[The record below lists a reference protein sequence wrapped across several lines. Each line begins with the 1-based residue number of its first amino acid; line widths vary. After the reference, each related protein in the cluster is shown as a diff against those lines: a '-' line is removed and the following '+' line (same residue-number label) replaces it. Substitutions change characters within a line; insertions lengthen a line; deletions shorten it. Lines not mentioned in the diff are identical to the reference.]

1 MTPQR
6 VWAALAVFYALF
18 FGWYT
23 SFGGP
28 LTPDEIES
36 YVAALTE
43 RGADPVRLERWRRF
57 MEDDTGD
64 DFAMLNAI
72 QLRDTPKQVEGVHPG
87 DTSAE
92 VLARYTEPF
101 LGRALRSA
109 AHPVLYGF
117 AGRDA
122 LDLWG
127 IEGAERWTQGA
138 AVRYRSRRDLMEQA
152 IHASGLDIHR
162 FKVAAM
168 EKTLAYPLDP
178 WWHLGDPRLLLGLV
192 VLIVGLV
199 LQLRGAG
206 SRETQPTV

>member
-127 IEGAERWTQGA
+127 IEGAERWNQGA

-152 IHASGLDIHR
+152 VAVGPSGIHD

-168 EKTLAYPLDP
+168 EKTIAFPLDP
-178 WWHLGDPRLLLGLV
+178 FYQLGDPRFVLALLVAVAGLAWH
-192 VLIVGLV
+192 
-199 LQLRGAG
+199 LRCAL
-206 SRETQPTV
+206 RPEPAH

>member
-92 VLARYTEPF
+92 VLTRYTEPF

-152 IHASGLDIHR
+152 VAVGPSGIHD

-168 EKTLAYPLDP
+168 EKTIAFPLDP
-178 WWHLGDPRLLLGLV
+178 FYQLGDPRFVLALLVAVAGLAWH
-192 VLIVGLV
+192 
-199 LQLRGAG
+199 LRCAL
-206 SRETQPTV
+206 RPELAH

>member
-152 IHASGLDIHR
+152 VAVGPSGIHD

-168 EKTLAYPLDP
+168 EKTIAFPLDP
-178 WWHLGDPRLLLGLV
+178 FYQLGDPRFVLALLVAVAGLAWH
-192 VLIVGLV
+192 
-199 LQLRGAG
+199 LRCAL
-206 SRETQPTV
+206 RPEPAH